1 MGKDERL
8 AVLKQDHFAYEEERV
23 LDVVIRDMNAYMK
36 S

>member
-8 AVLKQDHFAYEEERV
+8 AVLKQDHFAYEEER
-23 LDVVIRDMNAYMK
+23 LDLLSRDMNAYMK